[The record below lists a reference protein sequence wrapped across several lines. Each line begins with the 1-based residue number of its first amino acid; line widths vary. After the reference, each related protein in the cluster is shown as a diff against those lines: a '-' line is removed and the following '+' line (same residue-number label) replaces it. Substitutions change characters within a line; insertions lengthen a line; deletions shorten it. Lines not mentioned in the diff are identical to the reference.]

1 MIMNILITVVFYLI
15 LMFLSVN
22 LLGFLVRG
30 LFTNP
35 DLERI
40 KQQGHEFIKNEI
52 NKSQRADKWINLIAL
67 LLMIIYF
74 YALFYFWN
82 AGVAIVA
89 ILIMVGRLP
98 DLVWEIKHRRKTEPE
113 LMKKNTLYY
122 ISTILP
128 WIGLPILYFS
138 LY

>member
-1 MIMNILITVVFYLI
+1 MNILITVVFYLI